1 VIPFSE
7 TGLYNP
13 AGPTL
18 DANEFMRSAMDQP
31 LSPMATLFEAGK
43 QGALDSF
50 GLGTFI
56 RRMGIDQGAPTAP
69 TLNPTRPQSPQEFLA
84 AREAA
89 KPIDKPTYEK
99 SPYFRPNIPWDA
111 SMTEDRAASLAAW
124 DDAKKVREFYSQK
137 RPIASFIGSLGG
149 QALDPIN
156 YIPVGGEVM
165 AAKAGLGTVGKAVV
179 GSAIDAAGNTAI
191 AALSTAPER
200 ARFGDD
206 TSWRTTVSQ
215 IAMAGL
221 IGAGFGSIGGG
232 LRARSD
238 ARLIGE
244 AVDRL
249 ATVKRTQESRIALNE
264 AIDAVVNGEDV
275 RLSPNGLAAV
285 DNAVPDLNRVQSYI
299 DGQSVN
305 GPKPVGLL
313 RFLASEGGV
322 KDFGGEVASLDLT
335 NKFVPGSGRLVRE
348 KGMDLDH
355 ARLVAAEAG
364 YFPQYGSI
372 DAAMEHSTVNDL
384 LDAMSRESRGE
395 PVYTLDGQDRADA
408 MAAHGEMQA
417 SYDRAR
423 EAVDEH
429 ISDALPPEIKVRA
442 AEIIFHEKLSP
453 DDALERA
460 IMEDYYSNG
469 GADVPLLSESGPI
482 EVPGFHD
489 NPISGGNAGKRSA
502 SSGRG
507 PNNVGGEARQS
518 AANGVPSES
527 ARGQDRPPEGLKAA
541 TARVGKPEDIKAL
554 AEQHGIGAD
563 GSYPE
568 EIELKQV
575 DTEGRMTTADHAAM
589 EEAQQTVELGD
600 SYAEAL
606 KAAAG
611 CLI

>member
-1 VIPFSE
+1 MIPFSE

-18 DANEFMRSAMDQP
+18 DPNEFLRSAMDQP
-31 LSPMATLFEAGK
+31 LSPMATMFEAGK
-43 QGALDSF
+43 QGVLDSF
-50 GLGTFI
+50 GLGTVI
-56 RRMGIDQGAPTAP
+56 RKAGIDAGAPIAA
-69 TLNPTRPQSPQEFLA
+69 NRYERPEAFQARLA
-84 AREAA
+84 AA
-89 KPIDKPTYEK
+89 KPIDKATYEK
-99 SPYFRPNIPWDA
+99 SPYFRPNIPWDQ

-124 DDAKKVREFYSQK
+124 NDAKQVREFYAQK
-137 RPIASFIGSLGG
+137 RPIAAFIGGLGG

-156 YIPVGGEVM
+156 YVPVGGEFV

-179 GSAIDAAGNTAI
+179 GSAIDAAGNTAL

-200 ARFGDD
+200 SRFGDD
-206 TSWRTTVSQ
+206 TSWQATVSQ

-221 IGAGFGSIGGG
+221 IGAGFGAIGGG

-238 ARLIGE
+238 ARLMGE
-244 AVDRL
+244 AADRL

-275 RLSPNGLAAV
+275 YLSPNGLAAV
-285 DNAVPDLNRVQSYI
+285 DNAAPDLMRVQRFI
-299 DGQSVN
+299 DEQKVES
-305 GPKPVGLL
+305 PKPVGIT

-322 KDFGGEVASLDLT
+322 RDFGGEVASLDLT

-348 KGMDLDH
+348 KGMDLDR
-355 ARLVAAEAG
+355 AREKAAEAG

-372 DAAMEHSTVNDL
+372 DAAMQHSTINDL
-384 LDAMSRESRGE
+384 LDAMSKESRGE
-395 PVYTLDGQDRADA
+395 PVYTLDGKERADA
-408 MAAHGEMQA
+408 MAKHGDMQEA
-417 SYDRAR
+417 YDRAVD
-423 EAVDEH
+423 AVDAH
-429 ISDALPPEIKVRA
+429 ISDDLPPEIKVRA
-442 AEIIFHEKLSP
+442 AEIVFQEAAHPE
-453 DDALERA
+453 DALERA

-469 GADVPLLSESGPI
+469 ATIPLTGKDGPI

-489 NPISGGNAGKRSA
+489 HPDTSGNAGQREA
-502 SSGRG
+502 LSGRG
-507 PNNVGGEARQS
+507 QDGSAGGQRQP
-518 AANGVPSES
+518 AANGVPSDS
-527 ARGQDRPPEGLKAA
+527 ARGQDRPPEGLKDAA
-541 TARVGKPEDIKAL
+541 ARIGKPEDVKAL

-575 DTEGRMTTADHAAM
+575 ETEGRMTADDWAAM
-589 EEAQQTVELGD
+589 ADAQNTVELGD